1 MILVGIYVC
10 VRCHRYGSME
20 GVELTQT
27 VQLFHTSMA
36 KSVSVCMVMCGE
48 IIDVNNLIRIM
59 NVQQTHHI
67 ME

>member
-1 MILVGIYVC
+1 
-10 VRCHRYGSME
+10 ME